1 MEGERRSFAILGTLV
16 DSLPDWSLRVQ
27 PDGLLIVGDGGTI
40 VWRGVAS
47 QDNIREA
54 IERLLAY
61 NRNGRAILISIL
73 CQGIPSRTELRDCGR
88 MSF

>member
-27 PDGLLIVGDGGTI
+27 PDGLLVVDDGGTI
-40 VWRGVAS
+40 VSRGVGS

-54 IERLLAY
+54 IER
-61 NRNGRAILISIL
+61 
-73 CQGIPSRTELRDCGR
+73 
-88 MSF
+88 

>member
-27 PDGLLIVGDGGTI
+27 PEGLLVVNDGGTI
-40 VWRGVAS
+40 VSRGVGS

-54 IERLLAY
+54 IERYLTY
-61 NRNGRAILISIL
+61 NHNITMDGH
-73 CQGIPSRTELRDCGR
+73 
-88 MSF
+88 F